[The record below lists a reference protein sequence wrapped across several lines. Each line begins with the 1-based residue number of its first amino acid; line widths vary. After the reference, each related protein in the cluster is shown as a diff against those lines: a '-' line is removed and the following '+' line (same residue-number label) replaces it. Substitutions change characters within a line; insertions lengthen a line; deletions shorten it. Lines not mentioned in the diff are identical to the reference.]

1 MKRIWRDMARW
12 RFQPTLPARGATSF
26 GVHRQNTNYFNP
38 RSPHGE
44 RQIEYLSARG
54 EDDFNPRSPHGE
66 RLNLDTDGFQREM
79 ISTHAP
85 RTGSDTLHKSAPR
98 STFRFQPTLPARGA
112 TGLLRF
118 FLRFSAFQPT
128 LPARGA
134 TILCL
139 QVEQNNL
146 FQPTLPARG
155 ATASARTGDRFAPH
169 FNPRS
174 PHGERRLMKIVK
186 MNPAAAF
193 QPTLPARGATS
204 PHCPNRIG
212 SPISTHAPRTGSDS
226 QGQAPRGN
234 LAISTH
240 APRTGSDDDG
250 KPTWQPFAQFQP
262 TLPARGATVSASCTV
277 TCRLHFNPR
286 SPHGERRWRGRDEM
300 VVENFNPRSPHGERR
315 QCGNHHGNHQRDFN
329 PRSPHGERQLSSAL
343 SSDTFSFQPTL
354 PARGATVRFPQPLR
368 PPVHFNPR
376 SPHGERL
383 AHSAESWRTCYFNP
397 RSPHGE
403 RPCIREDVELFVD
416 ISTHAP
422 RTGSDVQHFW
432 KKLRTRRISTHAPRT
447 GSDKRADNSLACAGD
462 FNPRSPH
469 GERRM
474 FFALTIPKIEFQPTL
489 PARGATLLAYY

>member
-1 MKRIWRDMARW
+1 MSFAFQPTLPARGATAKHRRALFAYKRISTHAPRTGSDATRSSSSLPTRNFNPRSPHGERREAHMARHGKMAISTHAPRTGSDEW
-12 RFQPTLPARGATSF
+12 LDVGFNVTRPFQPTLPARGATSF

-174 PHGERRLMKIVK
+174 PHGERQYYTVMFAPYYYFNPRSPHGERRRTVRNYIVCRYFNPRSPHGERRLMKIVK

-262 TLPARGATVSASCTV
+262 TLPARGAT
-277 TCRLHFNPR
+277 RP
-286 SPHGERRWRGRDEM
+286 
-300 VVENFNPRSPHGERR
+300 
-315 QCGNHHGNHQRDFN
+315 
-329 PRSPHGERQLSSAL
+329 LSIRAW
-343 SSDTFSFQPTL
+343 PT
-354 PARGATVRFPQPLR
+354 
-368 PPVHFNPR
+368 
-376 SPHGERL
+376 
-383 AHSAESWRTCYFNP
+383 
-397 RSPHGE
+397 
-403 RPCIREDVELFVD
+403 
-416 ISTHAP
+416 
-422 RTGSDVQHFW
+422 
-432 KKLRTRRISTHAPRT
+432 
-447 GSDKRADNSLACAGD
+447 
-462 FNPRSPH
+462 
-469 GERRM
+469 
-474 FFALTIPKIEFQPTL
+474 
-489 PARGATLLAYY
+489 

>member
-1 MKRIWRDMARW
+1 MSFAFQPTLPARGATRHAQAAACRREISTHAPRTGSDVKRIWRDMARW
-12 RFQPTLPARGATSF
+12 RFQPTLPARGATS
-26 GVHRQNTNYFNP
+26 GWTLALTSLVHFNP

-240 APRTGSDDDG
+240 APRTGSDSFRVLHRHMQ
-250 KPTWQPFAQFQP
+250 TAFQP
-262 TLPARGATVSASCTV
+262 TLPARGAT
-277 TCRLHFNPR
+277 
-286 SPHGERRWRGRDEM
+286 M
-300 VVENFNPRSPHGERR
+300 
-315 QCGNHHGNHQRDFN
+315 
-329 PRSPHGERQLSSAL
+329 
-343 SSDTFSFQPTL
+343 
-354 PARGATVRFPQPLR
+354 ART
-368 PPVHFNPR
+368 
-376 SPHGERL
+376 
-383 AHSAESWRTCYFNP
+383 
-397 RSPHGE
+397 
-403 RPCIREDVELFVD
+403 
-416 ISTHAP
+416 
-422 RTGSDVQHFW
+422 
-432 KKLRTRRISTHAPRT
+432 
-447 GSDKRADNSLACAGD
+447 
-462 FNPRSPH
+462 
-469 GERRM
+469 
-474 FFALTIPKIEFQPTL
+474 
-489 PARGATLLAYY
+489 